1 MCVMSVPYATRVLVK
16 ECRMGVN
23 SIDRT
28 LGLRLREC
36 LDLEEVSSLC
46 QPQTGTRS
54 LLLRTFRDHKHGLN
68 T

>member
-28 LGLRLREC
+28 LGLRLQG
-36 LDLEEVSSLC
+36 LDLEKVSSLC